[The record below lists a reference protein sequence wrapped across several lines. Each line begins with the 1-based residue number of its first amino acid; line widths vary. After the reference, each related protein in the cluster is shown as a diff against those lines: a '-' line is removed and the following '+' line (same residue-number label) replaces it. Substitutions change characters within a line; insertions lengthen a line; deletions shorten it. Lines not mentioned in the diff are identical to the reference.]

1 MPEQVLSEVKVLDL
15 TWYIAG
21 PYCTKL
27 LADYGAEVTKVEQP
41 GRGDPARGMGPFLGD
56 DSHPEKSGLFL
67 WASTMTMSWESC
79 WASPMGR

>member
-41 GRGDPARGMGPFLGD
+41 GEATRQEAWARSWVMTHILRRAGSSFGPAQ
-56 DSHPEKSGLFL
+56 
-67 WASTMTMSWESC
+67 
-79 WASPMGR
+79 